1 MSLTVGEFAAE
12 HFRRYARHWKPG
24 TRTVNRSYL
33 RCQILPTLGGR
44 PVADVDRAEVRR
56 WHAALHATPAAANRA
71 LPILSGIMRA
81 AEVDGLRPAGS
92 NPCVGVRHH
101 RQRRRER
108 FLTAAEYRR
117 LGAALGAL
125 EAARPIAA
133 AAVRLLALTGCR
145 QREIRT
151 LRWSEYRAGNLPSP
165 AMPCCRACRCRWW
178 RGCSATP
185 ASG

>member
-1 MSLTVGEFAAE
+1 M
-12 HFRRYARHWKPG
+12 
-24 TRTVNRSYL
+24 NRSYL